1 MGPECMGHLT
11 DVCDCEL
18 NLSAAEMK
26 LATGTYTS
34 GLGTQRLESKTV
46 EAVWSQ
52 EANERGCFGSCVTVR
67 MHSLEDP
74 LLQI

>member
-34 GLGTQRLESKTV
+34 GLGTQRLESKTILSGARKPV
-46 EAVWSQ
+46 SGGVLA
-52 EANERGCFGSCVTVR
+52 AA
-67 MHSLEDP
+67 
-74 LLQI
+74 